1 VTTAPDS
8 RYARSDGTT
17 IAYQV
22 LGDGPVDLVYVPGF
36 LSHVEWGW
44 EQPAFARFLRRLASF
59 SRLIL
64 FDKRGTGLSDP
75 VSETPTAGERMGDI
89 RAVMDAAGSERAAL
103 FGVFDG
109 GALALGFA
117 AANPERTSALILYGS
132 LAKFTQSADYPWG
145 WSPAAIQ
152 LYLAASEEGWGSG
165 EGAELLA
172 PSLAGDENYRRWFAR
187 LVRMS
192 ASPGQAMA
200 LLKMN
205 TELDVRDF
213 LTQVRAPTLVLHR
226 EGDLVVEAG
235 HSRYLADHLPGAT
248 LVELPGEDHWPWA
261 GDAERVA
268 AEIQE
273 LMTGARGLPEPERVL
288 TTLLFTDIVG
298 STERASELG
307 DRRWRELL
315 EDHHALVRQELVRFR
330 GREVK
335 TVGDGFFASFDSPTR
350 AIRCAAAF
358 LAAVRP
364 LGLELRTGI
373 HTGECEMIG
382 DDLGGIAV
390 HVGARVA
397 AAAKPGE
404 ILVTSTVREL
414 ADGSGI
420 GFRDLGCFSLKGVDG
435 ERRLFAAEA
444 EQ

>member
-1 VTTAPDS
+1 VTTAET
-8 RYARSDGTT
+8 RYARSNGTT

-22 LGDGPVDLVYVPGF
+22 VGDGPVDLVYAPGF
-36 LSHVEWGW
+36 LSHVEWSW

-75 VSETPTAGERMGDI
+75 VSGTPTAEERMADI
-89 RAVMDAAGSERAAL
+89 QAVMDAVGSEQAAL
-103 FGVFDG
+103 LGVFDG
-109 GALALGFA
+109 GPLALLFA
-117 AANPERTSALILYGS
+117 AAHPERTSALVLYGS

-152 LYLAASEEGWGSG
+152 LYLAASEESWGSG

-172 PSLAGDENYRRWFAR
+172 PSLGEDDNYRRWFAR

-205 TELDVRDF
+205 TELDVRDV
-213 LTQVRAPTLVLHR
+213 LTQVRAPALVLHR
-226 EGDLVVEAG
+226 EGDLVVDAA
-235 HSRYLADHLPGAT
+235 HSRYLAEHLPGAK

-273 LMTGARGLPEPERVL
+273 LVTGARGRPEPERVL
-288 TTLLFTDIVG
+288 TTVLFTDIVG

-307 DRRWRELL
+307 DRRWREVL
-315 EDHHALVRQELVRFR
+315 EDHYLLVRQELARFR
-330 GREVK
+330 GREIK

-350 AIRCAAAF
+350 AIHCAAAV
-358 LAAVRP
+358 LEAVKS
-364 LGLELRTGI
+364 LGIELRCGV

-397 AAAKPGE
+397 AAAEPGE
-404 ILVTSTVREL
+404 IFVSSTVREL
-414 ADGSGI
+414 VDGSGVRFDDR
-420 GFRDLGCFSLKGVDG
+420 GAFSLKGVDG
-435 ERRLFAAEA
+435 ERRLFAARVER
-444 EQ
+444 